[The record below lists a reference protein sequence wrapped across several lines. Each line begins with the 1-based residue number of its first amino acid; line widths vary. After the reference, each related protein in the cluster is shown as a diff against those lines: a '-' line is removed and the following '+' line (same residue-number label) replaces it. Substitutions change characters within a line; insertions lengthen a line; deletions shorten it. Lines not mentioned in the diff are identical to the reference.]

1 MRAKSLLASVA
12 LLAASAYA
20 QEARAYLSG
29 NLVQADSVQCGYSDG
44 AETKIT
50 AQSKTSVPVC
60 TEYVLE
66 ADEAIYR
73 IRPKDAKN
81 AVSLPVGQRAQ
92 FRLRNN
98 VLLLAVAAPD
108 NTEREYIVVSMKPRA
123 GRALEEHPIRLN
135 HLQ

>member
-20 QEARAYLSG
+20 QEARACLSG
-29 NLVQADSVQCGYSDG
+29 NLLQADSVQCGYSDG

-50 AQSKTSVPVC
+50 AQSKTSVLC

-66 ADEAIYR
+66 TDEVIYR

-123 GRALEEHPIRLN
+123 DRALEEHPIHLN

>member
-50 AQSKTSVPVC
+50 AQSKTSVLC

-66 ADEAIYR
+66 TDEVIYR